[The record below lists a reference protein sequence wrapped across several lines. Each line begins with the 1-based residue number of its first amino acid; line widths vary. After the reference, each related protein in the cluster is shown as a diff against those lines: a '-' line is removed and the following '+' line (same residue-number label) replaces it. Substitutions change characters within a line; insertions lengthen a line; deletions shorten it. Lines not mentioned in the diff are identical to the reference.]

1 MVAKVYTAEYLKSQ
15 YETLYNNLQNVL
27 ARFSDDNYSI
37 KQISDDKLIFDY
49 LEFKDTMSE
58 DLKHLVL
65 SEVPQELRNSIG
77 EKIGYL

>member
-1 MVAKVYTAEYLKSQ
+1 MVAKVYTEEYLKSQ